1 MGEMMGRVPRDQSG
15 MKRMMWGARPVL
27 LGLCVLM
34 SAVAACTTNPATGK
48 SQLMPLM
55 SSADE
60 ARAGAEA
67 HPKIVE
73 AYGGVYQDAR
83 IGAYVAQV
91 TTRVVKGYGAQGAG
105 SYRVTVLNSPVVNA
119 FALPGGYVYVT
130 RGLLALANDEAELAG
145 VIGHEVGHVLARHSA
160 QRQSAALGTSL
171 LGAVLGAVV
180 GSNAL
185 NQAVGLGGQ
194 GLLASYSR
202 DQEYEADELGVRA
215 LAGAGYDPHAEAD
228 FLANL
233 GAEDDLTSRLSNQAS
248 KGNQVNWLASH
259 PATPAR
265 VQAATAHAQASG
277 VPVGKGDRNRALY
290 LKTINGLIYGDSPE
304 QGMVRGR
311 DFIHP
316 ASRFAFSVPP
326 GYQIT
331 NSAQAV
337 LVQGPDK
344 TQIKFDSGVKSS
356 GRDIAD
362 YLANDWAKGVQL
374 VNGARLTIHGMKA
387 ASAWTRINGYNA
399 RLVVIEYSP
408 TTVYRFLIGTAP
420 QIGTRRNGELD
431 GMVKSFRKL
440 SAAEANAVKPLRLR
454 VVSVKSGETA
464 ASLGRRMAFSDN
476 QAARF
481 RVLNGLRGTEA
492 PKPGMLVKL
501 VTY

>member
-1 MGEMMGRVPRDQSG
+1 MEQVRPGQSG
-15 MKRMMWGARPVL
+15 VDQTSWRMRPAV
-27 LGLCVLM
+27 LGLCLM
-34 SAVAACTTNPATGK
+34 LSALTACTTNPATGK

-67 HPKIVE
+67 HPKIIE
-73 AYGGVYQDAR
+73 AYGGVYPDTK
-83 IGAYVAQV
+83 IGAYVAGV
-91 TTRVVKGYGAQGAG
+91 TNRVVKGYGPQGAG
-105 SYRVTVLNSPVVNA
+105 NYRVTVLNSPIVNA

-171 LGAVLGAVV
+171 LSAVLGGVV
-180 GSNAL
+180 GSTAL
-185 NQAVGLGGQ
+185 NQVVGLGGQ

-215 LAGAGYDPHAEAD
+215 LAGAGYDPYAEAD
-228 FLANL
+228 FLASL
-233 GAEDDLTSRLSNQAS
+233 GAEDDLTSRLNNQAS
-248 KGNQVNWLASH
+248 RGNQVNWLASH

-265 VQAATAHAQASG
+265 VQAATQHAQASG
-277 VPVGKGDRNRALY
+277 VPAGKGERNRTAY
-290 LKTINGLIYGDSPE
+290 LKTINGLIYGDNPE

-311 DFIHP
+311 EFIHP
-316 ASRFAFSVPP
+316 GSRFAFSTPA

-344 TQIKFDSGVKSS
+344 TQIKFDGGTKSA

-374 VNGARLTIHGMKA
+374 TNGERLTINGMKA

-399 RLVVIEYSP
+399 RLVVIEYNP

-420 QIGTRRNGELD
+420 QIGARRNAELA
-431 GMVKSFRKL
+431 GMVNSFRKL

-476 QAARF
+476 QEARF
-481 RVLNGLRGTEA
+481 RVLNGLRGNEE

-501 VTY
+501 VTP

>member
-1 MGEMMGRVPRDQSG
+1 MARTSWQRRV
-15 MKRMMWGARPVL
+15 ARLPGLCLL
-27 LGLCVLM
+27 LGAL
-34 SAVAACTTNPATGK
+34 VACATNPATGK
-48 SQLMPLM
+48 AQLMPLM

-60 ARAGAEA
+60 ARVGAQE

-73 AYGGVYQDAR
+73 AYGGVYQDAK
-83 IGAYVAQV
+83 IGAYVAGV
-91 TTRVVKGYGAQGAG
+91 TNRIAKGYGPQGAG
-105 SYRVTVLNSPVVNA
+105 TYRVTVLNSPVVNA

-185 NQAVGLGGQ
+185 NQVVGLGGQ

-215 LAGAGYDPHAEAD
+215 LAGAGYDPYAEAD

-233 GAEDDLTSRLSNQAS
+233 GAEDDLTSRLNNQAS
-248 KGNQVNWLASH
+248 RGNQVNWLASH

-277 VPVGKGDRNRALY
+277 AQAGKGERNRATY
-290 LKTINGLIYGDSPE
+290 LKTINGLVYGDSPD

-316 ASRFAFSVPP
+316 GARFAFRAPV
-326 GYQIT
+326 GYQII

-344 TQIKFDSGVKSS
+344 TQIKFDAGAKSAGS
-356 GRDIAD
+356 DIAD
-362 YLANDWAKGVQL
+362 YMAYEWAKGVQL
-374 VNGARLTIHGMKA
+374 TNGERLTINGMKA
-387 ASAWTRINGYNA
+387 VSAWTRINGYNA
-399 RLVVIEYSP
+399 RLVVIEYNP

-420 QIGTRRNGELD
+420 QIGAGRNGELD
-431 GMVKSFRKL
+431 GMVTSFRKL
-440 SAAEANAVKPLRLR
+440 SAAEAAAIKPLRLL

-481 RVLNGLRGTEA
+481 RVLNGLRANEE

-501 VTY
+501 VTP